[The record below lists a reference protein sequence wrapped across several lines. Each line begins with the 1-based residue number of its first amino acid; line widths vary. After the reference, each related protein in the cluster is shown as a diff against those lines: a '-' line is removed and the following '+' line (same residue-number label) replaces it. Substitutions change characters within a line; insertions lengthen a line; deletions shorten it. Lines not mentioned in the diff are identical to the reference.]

1 MDLLL
6 FFNFTNKHMFDIIT
20 NKNICSGV
28 IILIKENERLIF
40 HIDVNSAYLSW
51 TAVKLLQ
58 YGSKL
63 DIRKVPSVIGGN
75 EENRHGIIL
84 AASIPAKKLGIKTGE
99 SIFEAK
105 QKCNNLLI
113 YPPDYNWYVKSS
125 NAMVEILNE
134 YSPKIQRYSIDEC
147 FMDCTHF
154 KDNYKKISMIIKMR
168 ISNELG
174 FNCNIGISTN
184 KLLAK
189 MASDFKPKN
198 TIHTL
203 FKEEIKDKMW
213 QLPVSEL
220 FMVGRATQN
229 KLKNLNIK
237 TIGDLA
243 TFDVKILT
251 QKLHS
256 HGKLIHDYANGID
269 NSDVRKSNYLEIK
282 GIGNSTTISYDVD
295 NTEEALKIL
304 LSLTET
310 CAIRLRENKSLC
322 SLVAVSIKTNNF
334 MHYSH
339 QKPLKNATD
348 STNEIFNGIKKTFIE
363 MYRGEKIRQLGVR
376 LTKLCSNEYYQGTL
390 FDFEKIEKQ
399 KKIDEAMDSIR
410 NKYGKEAVVRSCFL
424 HSGIK
429 PLSGGTG
436 SEEYYPIM
444 SSIL

>member
-1 MDLLL
+1 M
-6 FFNFTNKHMFDIIT
+6 
-20 NKNICSGV
+20 
-28 IILIKENERLIF
+28 IKENERLIF